1 MKTLTALLEQ
11 EIRTVINEAVKI
23 KFKGH
28 TFVLKVDVNEDPN
41 KKGIKVQFI
50 PTTFGQLTPTEQN
63 DIAISLGEKL
73 DTGLAPMGIRIE
85 RDRNLKDKTII
96 GFFIY
101 IEYMDKI
108 IRQALSSQQAK
119 PASNPAEEI

>member
-1 MKTLTALLEQ
+1 MKSLKAILLE
-11 EIRTVINEAVKI
+11 EIKSVINEAVKV

-28 TFVLKVDVNEDPN
+28 QFILKVDVNEDPN

-50 PTTFGQLTPTEQN
+50 PTTFGQLTPTEQD
-63 DIAISLGEKL
+63 DIAIALGAKL
-73 DTGLAPMGIRIE
+73 EDGLKDKGIRIE

-101 IEYMDKI
+101 IEYIDRI
-108 IRQALSSQQAK
+108 IRQALSKEATNI
-119 PASNPAEEI
+119 AS